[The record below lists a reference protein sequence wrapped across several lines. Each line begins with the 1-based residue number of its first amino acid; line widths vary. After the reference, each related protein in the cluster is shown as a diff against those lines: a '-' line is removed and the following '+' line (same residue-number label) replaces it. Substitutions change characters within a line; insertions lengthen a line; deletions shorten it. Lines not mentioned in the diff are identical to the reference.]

1 MCEGLKTVRGSQY
14 FRRFIRVSKALIR
27 FFRAADLLDAAVGEP
42 FRRVRVKAR
51 SHQGFPRRGVRRQR
65 RLQVPFSAARFLFT
79 RCTAERGC
87 LQQASPKGSASPPAL
102 ELCSKASLAFHAV
115 AAGARNH
122 SRDHVVTR

>member
-65 RLQVPFSAARFLFT
+65 RLQVPLSAAHFLLF
-79 RCTAERGC
+79 
-87 LQQASPKGSASPPAL
+87 SM
-102 ELCSKASLAFHAV
+102 
-115 AAGARNH
+115 H
-122 SRDHVVTR
+122 SRAWLSSTGFSERLCFPAGSGALLESLSSFSRCGSRRTQSQP